1 MNLKSLCATRFRGLD
16 PGRVFAT
23 GAKHHP
29 AARVVLDHD
38 LALYPEAGRALTFA
52 TLAALVDDLAGRLR
66 TAGVTPGHY
75 VAVYATHRFDL
86 VLVACAASRL
96 GAVPVMLASTSDGA
110 TAHALLA
117 ALDRPAFLVTD
128 PAKLDGELAGVPVA
142 DQVTGVLT
150 TSGAR
155 PGTTALD
162 SLAPD
167 GRPFPRVK
175 SRDEPALVTHS
186 SGTTGLPKL
195 VVQSAR
201 SLYWHYR
208 PQIRRARVLRLT
220 GPLATCASF
229 AHVRIWPML
238 AIAGRIGQTIAFV
251 TDPEPGNA
259 AEMLLRVQPEVV
271 EAYPNVL
278 QRWGELAGDPREPLA
293 GIRLFRSTFDALHPQ
308 IMLRLLDAS
317 RRRLP
322 LFSNGYGQSELGGI
336 VGFVGTRW
344 MLRRYGTRCVGY
356 PVTGVRIKVVH
367 EDGPDRPGRIY
378 ARARG
383 RAIGIIGEQE
393 QYERRFSDGWW
404 ELGDVGRRGRF
415 GALYLLDREV
425 DRIDGVDSTLSI
437 EDTLLSRLPELVEIV
452 VVRSAEGTP
461 TPVVCTRDDRPLDPV
476 RWRESSA
483 EFAGLADPLQVR
495 WRDLPATSTWKIRRP
510 ELRRRIEEG
519 TLPLVGG
526 LP

>member
-1 MNLKSLCATRFRGLD
+1 MKSLCATRFRGLD
-16 PGRVFAT
+16 LGTIFAT

-29 AARVVLDHD
+29 ANRVILDHD

-52 TLAALVDDLAGRLR
+52 TLATLVDDLAARLR
-66 TAGVTPGHY
+66 VAGVPRGAY
-75 VAVYATHRFDL
+75 VAVYATHGFDM

-110 TAHALLA
+110 TVDELLA
-117 ALDRPAFLVTD
+117 KLDGPAFLVTD
-128 PAKLDGELAGVPVA
+128 QAKLDNELVGVPVRDRVIGIA
-142 DQVTGVLT
+142 T
-150 TSGAR
+150 TSGTY
-155 PGTTALD
+155 PDTTALG
-162 SLAPD
+162 SLNPD
-167 GRPFPRVK
+167 VRAFPPVK

-220 GPLATCASF
+220 GPLVTCVSF

-238 AIAGRIGQTIAFV
+238 MIAGRIGQNIAFV
-251 TDPEPGNA
+251 SNPEPDNA
-259 AEMLLRVQPEVV
+259 AEMFLRVQPEVI

-278 QRWGELAGDPREPLA
+278 QRWGELADDPREPLA
-293 GIRLFRSTFDALHPQ
+293 GIRLFRSTFDALHPE

-336 VGFVGTRW
+336 VGFVGTKW

-356 PVTGVRIKVVH
+356 PVTGVQIKVVH
-367 EDGPDRPGRIY
+367 GDGPDKPGKIY

-383 RAIGIIGEQE
+383 RAIGIIGEQQ
-393 QYERRFSDGWW
+393 QYERRFQDGWW
-404 ELGDVGRRGRF
+404 ELGDAGRRGRF

-425 DRIDGVDSTLSI
+425 DQIDGVQSTLSI
-437 EDTLLSRLPELVEIV
+437 EDTLMSRLPELVEIV
-452 VVRSAEGTP
+452 VVRSDHGTP
-461 TPVVCTRDDRPLDPV
+461 TPVVCTRGDTPLDLQ
-476 RWRESSA
+476 RWQEA
-483 EFAGLADPLQVR
+483 TGEFVELAAPLQIR
-495 WRDLPATSTWKIRRP
+495 WQDLPATSTWKIRRS
-510 ELRRRIEEG
+510 ELRRQIEEG
-519 TLPLVGG
+519 RLQLVGD
-526 LP
+526 LR